1 MTRQRALILE
11 LFGAARRHFTADEI
25 FTMAKRRMPNIS
37 LATVY
42 NNLHA
47 LEEQGLIRRISG
59 IDSSDRYDGV
69 CTPHGHLY
77 CTECASVS
85 DFEIP
90 SLDKSLADAVGCDY
104 ERYDLTVRYICSNC
118 RSRAYLRVHKP

>member
-11 LFGAARRHFTADEI
+11 LLRQERRHYTADDV
-25 FTMAKRRMPNIS
+25 FTMAKHRMPTIS

-59 IDSSDRYDGV
+59 MDSSDRYDGV
-69 CTPHGHLY
+69 IAPHGHLY
-77 CTECASVS
+77 CTECARVS
-85 DFEIP
+85 DIDIP
-90 SLDKSLADAVGCDY
+90 DLDKSLSDAVGADY
-104 ERYDLTVRYICSNC
+104 ESYDLTVRHICSDC
-118 RSRAYLRVHKP
+118 RARVYLRENKQ